1 MANIKVL
8 KNEEFDSEVLKSDKI
23 TIVDFFATWCMPCRA
38 LAPILENAH
47 NELGDAVK
55 VVKIDVDES
64 EQIARKYG
72 VLSIPT
78 MVIMKDGKELDR
90 MVGLTN
96 KQAIIDRVNKNL
108 NR

>member
-8 KNEEFDSEVLKSDKI
+8 KTEEFDKEVLKSDKI

-47 NELGDAVK
+47 SELGDKVK

-78 MVIMKDGKELDR
+78 MVFIKDGKELDR

-108 NR
+108 